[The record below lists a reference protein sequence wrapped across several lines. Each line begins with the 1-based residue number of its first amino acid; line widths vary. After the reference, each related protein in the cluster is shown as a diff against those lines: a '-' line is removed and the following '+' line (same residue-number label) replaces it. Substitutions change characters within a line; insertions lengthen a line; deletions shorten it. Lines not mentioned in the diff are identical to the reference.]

1 MELSRV
7 PGYYREVKNVSGLR
21 QKTLTFASAYR
32 EKIDQ
37 RPKHIQFKDI
47 LLMRNADPVHL
58 GALIRARN
66 SELDLQDGGSEHLWP
81 EQMQVNE

>member
-1 MELSRV
+1 
-7 PGYYREVKNVSGLR
+7 
-21 QKTLTFASAYR
+21 LTFASAYR

-66 SELDLQDGGSEHLWP
+66 SELDLQDEGSEHH
-81 EQMQVNE
+81 